1 MSDETTESIIK
12 RISAQYTTPRE
23 IPGGHT
29 VSTFFDCI
37 NLTPT
42 ELARLAA
49 QAIGDLPIS
58 FFDMAVGVAF
68 TGIFFSGAVAGGR
81 EVGIITPSGEF
92 LGPNLNGKKILI
104 VDDVIVRGSKVLQA
118 QNAIEAL
125 GGNVV
130 GFSCIIF
137 RGNQDQFKLPIFA
150 AHSV

>member
-12 RISAQYTTPRE
+12 RITVQYKTPRE

-29 VSTFFDCI
+29 VSSFFDCV

-68 TGIFFSGAVAGGR
+68 TGILFGGAVAGGR
-81 EVGIITPSGEF
+81 EVGILTPSGE
-92 LGPNLNGKKILI
+92 LIGPRLEGKKIVI
-104 VDDVIVRGSKVLQA
+104 VDDVIVRGTKVLQA
-118 QNAIEAL
+118 KNAIEAL

-130 GFSCIIF
+130 GFVCIVF
-137 RGNQDQFKLPIFA
+137 RGNADQFKLPIFA